1 MVHRDYSIYGA
12 SIFVNIFDDRIEVE
26 SPGKLP
32 PPLTLETFE
41 NRSVLRNRIT
51 GRLLFNIKKIEA
63 WGTGITRMKRL
74 MREHGLKEPEFRESE
89 VSFTV
94 IFWGPAEK
102 ILETGAEEIVAVE
115 LNERQKKAID
125 YIRKH
130 GRISNREYREIN
142 NVPKIT
148 AYRDTNDL
156 IKKKLVKK
164 IGAGAQIHY
173 ILMRKL

>member
-1 MVHRDYSIYGA
+1 
-12 SIFVNIFDDRIEVE
+12 
-26 SPGKLP
+26 
-32 PPLTLETFE
+32 
-41 NRSVLRNRIT
+41 
-51 GRLLFNIKKIEA
+51 
-63 WGTGITRMKRL
+63 
-74 MREHGLKEPEFRESE
+74 
-89 VSFTV
+89 
-94 IFWGPAEK
+94 
-102 ILETGAEEIVAVE
+102 